1 MDIELLNAI
10 NQNLH
15 HSVLTIL
22 KLLVLANFS
31 LAVVGFIVY
40 VTGVTRL
47 FLAKTS
53 VSGTVSSG
61 VDQRRNG

>member
-1 MDIELLNAI
+1 MEIELLNAM
-10 NQNLH
+10 NQNLQ
-15 HSVLTIL
+15 HSALTIL
-22 KLLVLANFS
+22 KLLVMVNFS

-53 VSGTVSSG
+53 VSDTVSSG